1 MVTDYTLYIR
11 INLIGVIIVFVF
23 IKHKMVINEIKPFI
37 KLLVVNNFRQ
47 KEISSGKSSERQNIF
62 YSLIKALE
70 ELDDIISKHNNS
82 LKNKSF

>member
-37 KLLVVNNFRQ
+37 KLLIVNNFRQ
-47 KEISSGKSSERQNIF
+47 KEISSGKSSEKQNIF
-62 YSLIKALE
+62 YNLIKALE

>member
-1 MVTDYTLYIR
+1 
-11 INLIGVIIVFVF
+11 
-23 IKHKMVINEIKPFI
+23 MVINEIKPFI

-47 KEISSGKSSERQNIF
+47 KEISSGKSSEKQNIF
-62 YSLIKALE
+62 YNLIKALE

>member
-1 MVTDYTLYIR
+1 
-11 INLIGVIIVFVF
+11 
-23 IKHKMVINEIKPFI
+23 MVINEIKPFI
-37 KLLVVNNFRQ
+37 KLLIVNNFRQ